1 VGVYLYFGVR
11 LFQIRTE
18 MRAALKDL
26 PQEKLEKFSMSQQEF
41 NNVLMDEHEIKV
53 DGRMYDIARVEQD
66 HQLIIVYALHDEAED
81 NLLSFLDE
89 IAKRPLQDKKSPPSQ
104 ILQFIALTF
113 LPPSKTALSHREGK
127 ILELNTKYAFNHS
140 SIARSIESPPP
151 QA

>member
-1 VGVYLYFGVR
+1 
-11 LFQIRTE
+11 

-26 PQEKLEKFSMSQQEF
+26 PKEKLEVFSMNQQEF
-41 NNVLMDEHEIKV
+41 KDVLVDEHEIKV
-53 DGRMYDIARVEQD
+53 EGRMYDIARIESD
-66 HQLIIVYALHDEAED
+66 HQRVIVYAVHDEAED

-113 LPPSKTALSHREGK
+113 LPPANTTLSNLDG
-127 ILELNTKYAFNHS
+127 ISLEVNTTYSFNHS
-140 SIARSIESPPP
+140 DITRTIESPPP

>member
-1 VGVYLYFGVR
+1 
-11 LFQIRTE
+11 

-26 PQEKLEKFSMSQQEF
+26 PPEKLEKFSMDQAKF
-41 NNVLMDEHEIKV
+41 NKVLIDEHEIKV
-53 DGRMYDIARVEQD
+53 EGRMYDIARIEQD
-66 HQLIIVYALHDEAED
+66 HQRVIVYAVHDEAED

-113 LPPSKTALSHREGK
+113 LPPANAILSSRDGK
-127 ILELNTKYAFNHS
+127 RLEVNTIYSFNHS
-140 SIARSIESPPP
+140 DITRTIESPPP